1 MKKFDFKFD
10 ISWKGII
17 AIIVVLAFLVS
28 VIDVV
33 HGAEVPI
40 SKYHTT
46 VKDRMYEFQ
55 QVENRLKA
63 IREAEDDSWS
73 DSWIRVYD
81 AEKVDENRTLY
92 RYRWYDG
99 GYKRLID
106 RRVILSNEL
115 VDTLYQQHL
124 IIKTDSIYDQAVERI
139 CGYYIGR

>member
-1 MKKFDFKFD
+1 MKKFSFD

-17 AIIVVLAFLVS
+17 LVLIILAFLLGVVDRVS
-28 VIDVV
+28 
-33 HGAEVPI
+33 AEEVPI

-46 VKDRMYEFQ
+46 VTDRMYEFQ

-73 DSWIRVYD
+73 DSWFRVYD
-81 AEKVDENRTLY
+81 AKKVDENRTLY

-106 RRVILSNEL
+106 RSVILSNEL

-124 IIKTDSIYDQAVERI
+124 IIKTDSIYAQAVERI
-139 CGYYIGR
+139 CGYYIWR